1 MTTTI
6 LEPPDVRRT
15 SPLAPGQREDA
26 ASSRDPVILKPG
38 VLVVI
43 PCYNEESSI
52 GTVVSQSSA
61 YADNVT
67 VVDDGS
73 RDRTAEIARRAG
85 ADVIVHR
92 INKGKGAGV
101 RSAFCY
107 AKNRGADVLV
117 LIDGDGQHRP
127 DEIPL
132 LVGPILKGEA
142 DLVNGSRFLEKYCHQ
157 MPGYRRIGLKVLT
170 LATNAASGSRV
181 TDSQS
186 GFRAFSRNTF
196 DAFTFSRNGMGIES
210 EMIIDAAV
218 AGLRIKEVPIDV
230 RYDVDGSTFHPVVH
244 GFSVLGSVLVT
255 LAMHR
260 SIVAFGL
267 PGLVLLLTGIGLF
280 AAMEFDMGYL
290 PRNVSIAYAM
300 MSMFC
305 ITIGILCIFT
315 MLTMKSLRGMM
326 KVKTPSPRGQ

>member
-1 MTTTI
+1 MTSTI
-6 LEPPDVRRT
+6 LKPPDVRRT
-15 SPLAPGQREDA
+15 SQFAPGKREDA
-26 ASSRDPVILKPG
+26 VSGRGSVVLKPG

-43 PCYNEESSI
+43 PCYNEESSV
-52 GTVVSQSSA
+52 GPVVLQSSV

-73 RDRTAEIARRAG
+73 DDRTAEIARQAG

-107 AKNRGADVLV
+107 AKNRGADILV

-127 DEIPL
+127 DQIPL
-132 LVGPILKGEA
+132 LVEPILKGEA

-170 LATNAASGSRV
+170 WATNATSGTRI

-196 DAFTFSRNGMGIES
+196 DAFTFSRNGMGVES
-210 EMIIDAAV
+210 EMIIDAAA

-230 RYDVDGSTFHPVVH
+230 RYDVDGSTFHPVAH

-255 LAMHR
+255 LAMRR
-260 SIVAFGL
+260 SILAFGI
-267 PGLVLLLTGIGLF
+267 PGLALLLAGAGLF
-280 AAMEFDMGYL
+280 AAMELDMDYL

-300 MSMFC
+300 VSMLF
-305 ITIGILCIFT
+305 ITLGILCVFT
-315 MLTMKSLRGMM
+315 MLTMKSIRGMM
-326 KVKTPSPRGQ
+326 KTKPSSP